1 MTEQKNRPLPP
12 ALYPGKVILASGSP
26 RRQELLGLIVPEF
39 EIAPRREVTEKCDPM
54 TPSLKVPIALS
65 QLKSK
70 VYSDLLDADTL
81 LITAD
86 TLVIVEGEILGKP
99 SNDTREEAVAAL
111 RTPEIQRFKDA
122 WVAALN

>member
-1 MTEQKNRPLPP
+1 MTKQKNIPL
-12 ALYPGKVILASGSP
+12 ALAPYSGKVILASGSP

-39 EIAPRREVTEKCDPM
+39 EVAPRREVVEKCDPM

-70 VYSDLLDADTL
+70 VFSDLLTDSNTL

-86 TLVIVEGEILGKP
+86 TLVIVDGEILGDRK
-99 SNDTREEAVAAL
+99 SV
-111 RTPEIQRFKDA
+111 
-122 WVAALN
+122 V